1 MLYKANGH
9 TFKIGC
15 RKNSSKKRAD
25 SIQQIVIKLYGLSN
39 MKTNLL
45 FSSQQEKKTIPKL
58 YRKKPY
64 LNTEK
69 KSTYREQLFLY
80 TNNYISK
87 KELKQTT
94 PFTIVSKNKFS
105 NKFNQGGKRA
115 VY

>member
-69 KSTYREQLFLY
+69 TKTQHHCEKRY
-80 TNNYISK
+80 TTLLTDSLSLLNS
-87 KELKQTT
+87 
-94 PFTIVSKNKFS
+94 
-105 NKFNQGGKRA
+105 A
-115 VY
+115 VTS